1 MRPTGRGR
9 KATTGGAPA
18 TPAPPTP
25 RSAKSTPGSD
35 RKRAAEFQH
44 VHSRT
49 VHQGHHKFGT
59 VAGRAKCVVCVM
71 LGDTASAWTTTG
83 CSRCGIQSNS
93 KGLRMCEAHWNTEL
107 GAAVHHAGGRT
118 ADFPAKLDAYYAE
131 VDGRTVLRPLAE
143 PERPPS
149 ASKKARKQHAK
160 GETKTIGDFEREI
173 AQRETEIAW
182 RKAEIAR
189 LAAESDSME
198 SN

>member
-1 MRPTGRGR
+1 MQAEG
-9 KATTGGAPA
+9 
-18 TPAPPTP
+18 PPTS
-25 RSAKSTPGSD
+25 RRTWTRTTQQ
-35 RKRAAEFQH
+35 RK
-44 VHSRT
+44 
-49 VHQGHHKFGT
+49 
-59 VAGRAKCVVCVM
+59 
-71 LGDTASAWTTTG
+71 
-83 CSRCGIQSNS
+83 
-93 KGLRMCEAHWNTEL
+93 
-107 GAAVHHAGGRT
+107 
-118 ADFPAKLDAYYAE
+118 
-131 VDGRTVLRPLAE
+131 VDGRPVLRPLAE